1 MNDVD
6 AMLNGKQVCVAS
18 GAGTTMTLWR
28 WQHDPRVQFPAPD
41 AVINNRNY
49 WRASTIRAWQARMGE
64 QAQQARPPAGARPPQ
79 RQTAA

>member
-6 AMLNGKQVCVAS
+6 AMLNGKQACAAS

-41 AVINNRNY
+41 ATINNRNY
-49 WRASTIRAWQARMGE
+49 WRASTIRAWQIRMSE
-64 QAQQARPPAGARPPQ
+64 QVTKARPPAGAR
-79 RQTAA
+79 TAEQHAA